1 MNEYFKDVV
10 RASKG
15 DYVAWTLTGYNYN
28 SDIRGKLIKGKVKVS
43 NYVASCDDCLLCTYS
58 YDLPISCQ
66 KIKNFKETI
75 AKKELIYSNVSSS
88 FPDLNYARDKYLLSL
103 NAVLYILVL
112 IFLFRFIGSIFRR
125 S

>member
-58 YDLPISCQ
+58 YNNSLSCNEVNNFSENIS
-66 KIKNFKETI
+66 T
-75 AKKELIYSNVSSS
+75 KELIYSNVSKVY
-88 FPDLNYARDKYLLSL
+88 PDLNFERDNLFLINKSILF
-103 NAVLYILVL
+103 ILVF

>member
-1 MNEYFKDVV
+1 MNEYLKDFV

-28 SDIRGKLIKGKVKVS
+28 SDIRAKVLKGKVRFS
-43 NYVASCDDCLLCTYS
+43 NYVASCDDCVLCTYS
-58 YDLPISCQ
+58 YDLPLSC
-66 KIKNFKETI
+66 KRVKNYSDTI
-75 AKKELIYSNVSSS
+75 AKKELIYSNVSKD

-103 NAVLYILVL
+103 NAILYALVL